1 MQLRDYQKDI
11 VKRGIDIIADHQ
23 LLYLQMEVRTGKTLT
38 ALAICEELGAASVL
52 FITKKKAISSILA
65 DYENYGFDFYINVIN
80 NESLHKVEGEYDIVV
95 SDEHHRNASFP
106 KPNKSAKII
115 KQRWANLPMIF
126 LSGTPNAESYSQV
139 YHQYWLSNNSPFKQ
153 WPNFYKWAQN
163 FVNITT
169 RNFGY
174 ADVKDYSQADYTKIK
189 PFIDKHIITYTQKQA
204 GFESNVNE
212 HILHCDM
219 KPITLQIIKQ
229 LKKDKIVQGHNGVII
244 ADTAVKL
251 QNKIHQLCSGTCIL
265 EDGTTAIIDHSKA
278 EFIRDKFKGKKIG
291 IFYKFKGELQILKD
305 IFGDSLCTEL
315 DEFNGTDKNIAL
327 QIISGREGISLRE
340 ADALVYYNIDF
351 SSISYFQSKDRMT
364 TMDRQANDVY
374 WVFARKGIEAKIYK
388 NVINKKDYTV
398 NMFKRDFFEV
408 SK

>member
-80 NESLHKVEGEYDIVV
+80 NESLHKVEGQYDIVV

-115 KQRWANLPMIF
+115 KQRWSNLPMIF

-189 PFIDKHIITYTQKQA
+189 PFIDKHIVTYTQKQA

-219 KPITLQIIKQ
+219 KPITLQIISQ

-265 EDGTTAIIDHSKA
+265 EDGTSAIIDHSKA
-278 EFIRDKFKGKKIG
+278 EFIRDKFQGKKIG

-398 NMFKRDFFEV
+398 NMFKRDYV
-408 SK
+408 

>member
-52 FITKKKAISSILA
+52 FITKKKAISSIIN
-65 DYENYGFDFYINVIN
+65 DYDNFGFDFYINVIN
-80 NESLHKVEGEYDIVV
+80 NESLHKVEGQYDIVV

-115 KQRWANLPMIF
+115 KQRWAHLPMIF

-153 WPNFYKWAQN
+153 WPNFYKWAQH

-174 ADVKDYSQADYTKIK
+174 ADVKDYSQADYDKIK

-219 KPITLQIIKQ
+219 KPITLQIISQ

-265 EDGTTAIIDHSKA
+265 EDGTSAIIDHSKA
-278 EFIRDKFKGKKIG
+278 EFIRDKFQGKKIG

-398 NMFKRDFFEV
+398 NMFKRDYV
-408 SK
+408 

>member
-11 VKRGIDIIADHQ
+11 VRRGIDIIADHQ

-52 FITKKKAISSILA
+52 FITKKKAISSIIN
-65 DYENYGFDFYINVIN
+65 DYDNYGFDFYINVIN

-153 WPNFYKWAQN
+153 WPNFYKWAQH

-174 ADVKDYSQADYTKIK
+174 ADVKDYSQADYDKIK
-189 PFIDKHIITYTQKQA
+189 PFIDKHIITYTQKEA

-265 EDGTTAIIDHSKA
+265 EDGTSAIIDHSKA
-278 EFIRDKFKGKKIG
+278 EFIRDKFQGKKIG

-340 ADALVYYNIDF
+340 AEALVYYNIDF

-374 WVFARKGIEAKIYK
+374 WIFARKGIEAKIYK

-398 NMFKRDFFEV
+398 NMFKRDYL
-408 SK
+408 

>member
-1 MQLRDYQKDI
+1 MYDGVCAAPVLFVFFSSR
-11 VKRGIDIIADHQ
+11 RRHTR
-23 LLYLQMEVRTGKTLT
+23 LQGNWSSDVCSSDL
-38 ALAICEELGAASVL
+38 CEELGAASVL
-52 FITKKKAISSILA
+52 FITKKKAISSIIN

-174 ADVKDYSQADYTKIK
+174 ADVKDYSQADYAKIK
-189 PFIDKHIITYTQKQA
+189 PLIDKHIITYTQKEA

-219 KPITLQIIKQ
+219 KPITLQIISQ

-265 EDGTTAIIDHSKA
+265 EDGTSAIIDHSKA
-278 EFIRDKFKGKKIG
+278 EFIRDKFQGKKIG
-291 IFYKFKGELQILKD
+291 IFYKFKGELQILRD